1 MKARSAKHEAQ
12 KQPEFRCPNFSRA
25 AACFGLWFSDL
36 LRHSSFVI
44 WPLLALPFAAAAQL
58 TNDIP
63 PLRPPQ
69 PEIPP
74 AFLEQ
79 HRWSVSIGSVALLA
93 LAGFAVWRRLQ
104 PKPESAVP
112 PEVQVQQALESL
124 RLQSETGAVLSRIS
138 QSLRRYLVAA
148 FGLPPEELTTTEFCR
163 ALADSTQVGPE
174 LSLALSQFLR
184 ECDRLK
190 FAPSASP
197 TELNAAARALELVA
211 SAEERRAQL
220 RQSPA
225 SVPNPPSKPE

>member
-1 MKARSAKHEAQ
+1 VWIR
-12 KQPEFRCPNFSRA
+12 FRFSE
-25 AACFGLWFSDL
+25 L

-44 WPLLALPFAAAAQL
+44 WPLLTLPLAAAAQL

-63 PLRPPQ
+63 PLRPPHM
-69 PEIPP
+69 EIPP
-74 AFLEQ
+74 TFLEQ
-79 HRWSVSIGSVALLA
+79 HGWSASIGAVALLA

-112 PEVQVQQALESL
+112 PEVQVKHALESL

-138 QSLRRYLVAA
+138 QALRRYLLAT

-211 SAEERRAQL
+211 SAEGRRAQL
-220 RQSPA
+220 RQSVA
-225 SVPNPPSKPE
+225 SAPNPPSKPE

>member
-1 MKARSAKHEAQ
+1 MKVRR
-12 KQPEFRCPNFSRA
+12 QPEFRSSNFSRA
-25 AACFGLWFSDL
+25 VVGFGFRFSIFGL
-36 LRHSSFVI
+36 RI
-44 WPLLALPFAAAAQL
+44 LLALPVAAAAQP

-63 PLRPPQ
+63 PLRPPHA
-69 PEIPP
+69 EIAP

-79 HRWSVSIGSVALLA
+79 HGWGVLIGSAVLLT
-93 LAGFAVWRRLQ
+93 LVGFAVWRWLQ
-104 PKPESAVP
+104 PKPESAVQ
-112 PEVQVQQALESL
+112 PEVQVQQVLESL

-138 QSLRRYLVAA
+138 QALRRYLLAA

-211 SAEERRAQL
+211 SAEERRAQF
-220 RQSPA
+220 RQSLA
-225 SVPNPPSKPE
+225 SVPNPPSKLE